1 MSASNNKLMLT
12 FKIMR
17 VIAVVCW
24 LSIIWGIRGLSQDPT
39 VVWVL
44 GFAPDFFAAV
54 ALFFDAIDRTAR
66 SRGFEVIQARSNWL
80 IVSVGVCAQ
89 LFVGELLQ
97 EYVFWGS
104 FDWWDVA
111 AHVVGVGVSSA
122 IMAVLFSYAPNA
134 TKNSTPDWAVRG

>member
-1 MSASNNKLMLT
+1 MAQ
-12 FKIMR
+12 R
-17 VIAVVCW
+17 Y
-24 LSIIWGIRGLSQDPT
+24 
-39 VVWVL
+39 L
-44 GFAPDFFAAV
+44 GNSWALAGPDYRLGSSFAPDFFAAI

-66 SRGFEVIQARSNWL
+66 ARGFEVIRARSNWL
-80 IVSVGVCAQ
+80 IVAVGVCTL

-122 IMAVLFSYAPNA
+122 IMAVLISSASGRTEGTN
-134 TKNSTPDWAVRG
+134 